1 MLGGRGSCNLQQDPA
16 TERGTKGTLIRHA
29 GISPSVAIRALTV
42 PMIESSLETLLM
54 AKVGETPLLP
64 IGLLAAKRAA
74 TAVPSGPAPA
84 QSRFLAAPQTL
95 LDFVITLHSLARF
108 SLWSVFRRIR

>member
-1 MLGGRGSCNLQQDPA
+1 VLGGRGSCDLQQDPA

-74 TAVPSGPAPA
+74 VALSPVAVAADPK
-84 QSRFLAAPQTL
+84 QLAASTASAKAL
-95 LDFVITLHSLARF
+95 T
-108 SLWSVFRRIR
+108 

>member
-1 MLGGRGSCNLQQDPA
+1 M
-16 TERGTKGTLIRHA
+16 ERGTKGTLIRHM
-29 GISPSVAIRALTV
+29 GFSSPSAILALTI

-74 TAVPSGPAPA
+74 VALSPVAVAADPK
-84 QSRFLAAPQTL
+84 QLAASTASAKAL
-95 LDFVITLHSLARF
+95 T
-108 SLWSVFRRIR
+108 